1 MIGGHVAALG
11 NCGIFALLQGRYEV
25 GGGQL
30 MKRVYTNA
38 YRDFVGSAFDRNVR
52 GARNVMLAAPYFT
65 DSKRVLESLS
75 GGCTVR
81 LIVGLNA
88 ATSPYELE
96 KLAGKSGL
104 SVRYLTSRFHA
115 KIFIFDDV
123 AMLGSSNLTDGGM
136 NSNRE
141 AVICLDREGDRH
153 TIEEVK
159 QLFRDLWESAAV
171 LTDEKLAEFKQ
182 AWVGVHRKY
191 GDPDAEIEAAVGKNQ
206 PSNIAVASRVSTR
219 ERIFL
224 EELRRL
230 VYEQYRPAFAEVE
243 QVLIEQGFRR
253 PELAEAGVSN
263 ETNRFLNWLRLTR
276 ITEDAWRNAPL
287 RSRDQRRAILL
298 EAGEAWRDAF
308 NSRVPEDYLDWLAR
322 VKAAFGSAE
331 RIREL
336 SADEIADGLTALH
349 AFSEQL
355 RFTKGG
361 LANLPAAFW
370 KANSDDV
377 ARVRRSLVYLLYG
390 GGDFVERL
398 HDLLYN
404 PDYKLGLLGRFCSLE
419 LFGTVHPATCPPM
432 NGRMAKALRYIGFDV
447 PAA

>member
-1 MIGGHVAALG
+1 M
-11 NCGIFALLQGRYEV
+11 R
-25 GGGQL
+25 
-30 MKRVYTNA
+30 RVYTNA

-52 GARNVMLAAPYFT
+52 SAQSVMLAAPYFT
-65 DSKRVLESLS
+65 DSGRVLETLT
-75 GGCTVR
+75 GGRTVR
-81 LIVGLNA
+81 LIVGLNS
-88 ATSPYELE
+88 ATSPFELE
-96 KLAGKSGL
+96 KLRGKSGL

-136 NSNRE
+136 TSNRE
-141 AVICLDREGDRH
+141 AVVCLDREEDGD
-153 TIEEVK
+153 TVEEVK

-171 LTDEKLAEFKQ
+171 LTDEKLVAFKQ
-182 AWVGVHRKY
+182 AWIGVHRKY

-206 PSNIAVASRVSTR
+206 PSNIAVDSRVSSR

-230 VYEQYRPAFAEVE
+230 VYEQYRPAFTEVE

-276 ITEDAWRNAPL
+276 ITGDDAWRNAPL
-287 RSRDQRRAILL
+287 RSPEQRRAVIL
-298 EAGEAWRDAF
+298 EAGEAWRDTV
-308 NSRVPEDYLDWLAR
+308 NSQVPEDYLDWLTR
-322 VKAAFGSAE
+322 VYAAFGSAE

-349 AFSEQL
+349 AFAEQL

-377 ARVRRSLVYLLYG
+377 ARVRRSLAHLLYG

-404 PDYKLGLLGRFCSLE
+404 SDYKLGLFGRFCSLE
-419 LFGTVHPATCPPM
+419 LFGTVHPALCPPM

-447 PAA
+447 PGA

>member
-1 MIGGHVAALG
+1 M
-11 NCGIFALLQGRYEV
+11 R
-25 GGGQL
+25 
-30 MKRVYTNA
+30 RVYTNA

-52 GARNVMLAAPYFT
+52 SARNVMLAAPYFT
-65 DSKRVLESLS
+65 DSGRILESLS
-75 GGCTVR
+75 GARTVR
-81 LIVGLNA
+81 LIVGLNS

-96 KLAGKSGL
+96 KLRGKSGL

-115 KIFIFDDV
+115 KIFIFDHV

-136 NSNRE
+136 ISNRE
-141 AVICLDREGDRH
+141 AVVCLDREEDGD
-153 TIEEVK
+153 TVEEVK

-171 LTDEKLAEFKQ
+171 LTDEKLVAFKQ
-182 AWVGVHRKY
+182 AWIGVHRKY
-191 GDPDAEIEAAVGKNQ
+191 GDPDAEIEAAVGRNQ
-206 PSNIAVASRVSTR
+206 PSNIAVDSRVSSR

-230 VYEQYRPAFAEVE
+230 VYEQYRPAFTEVE

-253 PELAEAGVSN
+253 PELAGAGVSN

-276 ITEDAWRNAPL
+276 ITGDDAWRNAPL
-287 RSRDQRRAILL
+287 RSPEQRRAVIL
-298 EAGEAWRDAF
+298 EAGEAWRDSV
-308 NSRVPEDYLDWLAR
+308 NSQVPEDYLDWLAR
-322 VKAAFGSAE
+322 VNAAFGSAE

-349 AFSEQL
+349 AFAEQL

-377 ARVRRSLVYLLYG
+377 ARVRRSLVHLLYG
-390 GGDFVERL
+390 DGDFVERL

-419 LFGTVHPATCPPM
+419 LFGTVHPDLCPPM
-432 NGRMAKALRYIGFDV
+432 NGRMAKALRYVGFDV
-447 PAA
+447 PGA